1 MAHYAAGSWS
11 VLIVL
16 AGATILNCVLAPLNK
31 YLNLMVNLKPFMSN
45 VLIFGGL
52 CFYHLL
58 RIKMMT
64 CCVGIV

>member
-31 YLNLMVNLKPFMSN
+31 YLNLMVNLKPVMSN

-52 CFYHLL
+52 CFYH
-58 RIKMMT
+58 
-64 CCVGIV
+64 